1 MARSHGLTLLDGVG
15 WFPKKIPPFFHPSI
29 HLPTT
34 QELDLTRQDLADVRA
49 RLKAEKERAD
59 EEFSARETEVRARM
73 FQI

>member
-1 MARSHGLTLLDGVG
+1 MAQSHGFTLLDGVD
-15 WFPKKIPPFFHPSI
+15 WFPKKIPPLPHPLI

-59 EEFSARETEVRARM
+59 EEFSARETEVRACR
-73 FQI
+73 FE